1 MRYLK
6 EQGNLAIVAILI
18 AKINVCF
25 TKKTM
30 ELCFAYK
37 MQRNG
42 EIQNILHSRQFQ
54 KKKKMFLSCVDGRAK
69 YLGRH
74 CGGELYVSMQKP
86 RLVSG
91 TWGCCVTVK
100 VPEEIFGNMFTF
112 IRNNEEP
119 WPIAELLKLEVE
131 A

>member
-1 MRYLK
+1 MLTK
-6 EQGNLAIVAILI
+6 CSEMGKF
-18 AKINVCF
+18 KIYYTADNF
-25 TKKTM
+25 K
-30 ELCFAYK
+30 
-37 MQRNG
+37 
-42 EIQNILHSRQFQ
+42 